1 MGLRGTH
8 ARRVASRPAE
18 SRWVAAV
25 AMGLLAVS
33 CGGGSPVLVGY
44 EVRPAPEVG
53 SFTLTDAVSD
63 EAFALRAEPDQL
75 LAVYL
80 GFTNCPDACP
90 TAMAELRMALARL
103 GDRADAVDVAMITVD
118 PERDT
123 SAALTAYVRQF
134 VPDGRPL
141 RTDDIDELRTIASAF
156 GGVFEAEHDHAGVVT
171 DVGHTDQTYLVD
183 DTGTVVLTWTAA
195 MTTDDIAN
203 DLEILLDEIAT
214 DP

>member
-1 MGLRGTH
+1 MLT
-8 ARRVASRPAE
+8 
-18 SRWVAAV
+18 
-25 AMGLLAVS
+25 VS
-33 CGGGSPVLVGY
+33 CGGGSPSLVGY
-44 EVRPAPEVG
+44 EVRPAPDVG

-63 EAFALRAEPDQL
+63 EAFALRAAPDQL

-90 TAMAELRMALARL
+90 TAMVEIQMALARL
-103 GDRADAVDVAMITVD
+103 GDRAEAVDVAMITVD

-123 SAALTAYVRQF
+123 PAALTAYVRQF